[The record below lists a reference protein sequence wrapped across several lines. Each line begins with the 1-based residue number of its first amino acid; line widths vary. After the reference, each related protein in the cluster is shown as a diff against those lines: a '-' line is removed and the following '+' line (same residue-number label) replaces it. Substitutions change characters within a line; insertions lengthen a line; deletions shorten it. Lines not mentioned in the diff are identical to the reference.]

1 MKALI
6 TGADG
11 QLARELILAAPSGI
25 ELKTVHRS
33 ECDITDR
40 RAVERAFDSFRPNV
54 VINTAAYTAVDA
66 AEDARD
72 LAFLVNA
79 QGAENVARAADLAGA
94 RVIHISTDYVFDG
107 NRSSPYPPDARP
119 NPLNAYGQSKLEGER
134 LVLAGAASALVIRTG
149 WLYSR
154 VGKNFLNSILRAL
167 NTGKPLRVVQDQVG
181 GPTSAAEFATAIWGA
196 SEAELRGVR
205 HWSNTGT
212 ASWYDFAVEIAK
224 LALQL
229 GVRSEVPE
237 VVGIS
242 TEEFGSCAKRPR
254 YSVLD
259 SSLLTRE
266 LKISPAPWQDALSKE
281 MRRPA
286 PVE

>member
-11 QLARELILAAPSGI
+11 QLARELILAAPRGI
-25 ELKTVHRS
+25 ELKAVHRS

-40 RAVERAFDSFRPNV
+40 RAVERVLDSFRPNV

-79 QGAENVARAADLAGA
+79 QGAENVARAADLAEA

-134 LVLAGAASALVIRTG
+134 LVLAAAASALVIRTG

-167 NTGKPLRVVQDQVG
+167 NTGKPLQVVQDQVG
-181 GPTSAAEFATAIWGA
+181 GPTSAAEFATAIWDA
-196 SEAELRGVR
+196 SEVELHGVR

-229 GVRSEVPE
+229 GVRSAVPE
-237 VVGIS
+237 VIGIS
-242 TEEFGSCAKRPR
+242 TEEFGSRAKRPR

-266 LKISPAPWQDALSKE
+266 LNVSPTAWQDALSKE